1 MYHLLLAPLTHR
13 CPSLPPLWEIMR
25 RSTALKAAAAALL
38 LLSMAAAY
46 MSIMSYWERS
56 EEEETHR
63 MFVEWMAKCNKTYN
77 STGEEE
83 HRYAVFK
90 ENFRRRGP
98 VLNIFGDWTDE
109 ELHAW
114 HSGGCLGEG
123 DLAEQQVPDRR
134 QRGPDGL
141 RPLEE
146 EGSGGPVAEDL
157 FLVSLLF
164 FFFG

>member
-109 ELHAW
+109 EFNAW
-114 HSGGCLGEG
+114 QPGEVPSE
-123 DLAEQQVPDRR
+123 DDRLAEQRQQVV
-134 QRGPDGL
+134 L
-141 RPLEE
+141 PLVE
-146 EGSGGPVAEDL
+146 EGDGRGGA
-157 FLVSLLF
+157 VSR
-164 FFFG
+164 